1 MKHTVVEGFR
11 KYHALPRD
19 IQENAGL
26 AAASL
31 PFDLSGNGFRF
42 VQFAIADAIV
52 AERTR
57 CHRQIGNMMED
68 FFLIE
73 ERIHAGQIDRA
84 RGTAYEGA
92 KTACRE
98 LGISPM
104 PKPIT
109 LRDKP

>member
-1 MKHTVVEGFR
+1 MKTTVAEGFR
-11 KYHALPRD
+11 KYHALPKD
-19 IQENAGL
+19 IQENAGM

-31 PFDLSGNGFRF
+31 PFDLSGDEFRF

-57 CHRQIGNMMED
+57 CHRQIGNLMDD
-68 FFLIE
+68 FLLIE

-98 LGISPM
+98 LGISPIPM
-104 PKPIT
+104 PIT
-109 LRDKP
+109 MRDKP